1 MGVAVRQ
8 RANDE
13 RVDRQEGH
21 SGVEY
26 RVELEQG
33 KQVVSV
39 DAHDRRNIHRGTD
52 LVLLD
57 ADEEALSAAVDTLES
72 VEKEERE
79 SDDGQGGETA
89 DLNQ

>member
-1 MGVAVRQ
+1 M
-8 RANDE
+8 
-13 RVDRQEGH
+13 
-21 SGVEY
+21 
-26 RVELEQG
+26 
-33 KQVVSV
+33 
-39 DAHDRRNIHRGTD
+39 DAHDRRNLHGGTD

-57 ADEEALSAAVDTLES
+57 ADEEALFAAVDTLKP